1 MAVGAYA
8 TAVLLEEG
16 VTSITLLL
24 VLSALAAL
32 LVGGVAGA
40 AAARLSGPYL
50 AGATLALAIA
60 VPGVALSIDRLGGA
74 TGMSIFMPDIPVW
87 VADLAWFRSEEH
99 TSELQSLMR

>member
-60 VPGVALSIDRLGGA
+60 VPGVALSLDRLGGA

-87 VADLAWFRSEEH
+87 VAYLAWFGPGQAKSED
-99 TSELQSLMR
+99 RR